1 MGAIGRRWAAAILA
15 VAATGLAG
23 CESLRF
29 GGRGAAAGA
38 RAPGVA
44 PAEPTV
50 SSIPSGSVTAEPLAP
65 PPGGGRPQAAE
76 VMPGAPQPTEV
87 LGTNPGAGPP
97 AGSSR
102 SSAIGGWTARE
113 ASGSTCRVNLSST
126 PSLDL
131 YRANAAGC
139 ANKDLARITAWDF
152 KEGEVYLYQPGGAVA
167 ARLRAGDGGLNGVL
181 SKSGAPLA
189 LTRG

>member
-15 VAATGLAG
+15 VAAMGLAG

-29 GGRGAAAGA
+29 GGRGAAVGT
-38 RAPGVA
+38 RAPGVV

-65 PPGGGRPQAAE
+65 PPGSTRPQAAE

-113 ASGSTCRVNLSST
+113 AS
-126 PSLDL
+126 
-131 YRANAAGC
+131 GC